1 MRSFILTLSLV
12 LTVLVTGCQTYPE
25 VLPKTVIWHQV
36 ADPDAE
42 YRKRAK
48 NPVKRDVTG
57 FAVWTKKKGD
67 LCQIWTKPPRY
78 PGDQAST
85 IFHENKHCQ
94 ERKFH

>member
-1 MRSFILTLSLV
+1 MRSFILTTSLV
-12 LTVLVTGCQTYPE
+12 LTVLVAGCQTYPE
-25 VLPKTVIWHQV
+25 ALPKTVIWHQV

-42 YRKRAK
+42 YRKK
-48 NPVKRDVTG
+48 LILKPVSGTVKG
-57 FAVWTKKKGD
+57 FARLPKEGE
-67 LCQIWTKPPRY
+67 LCEIWTKPPQY